1 MIMMMIH
8 SNSFGSNLSA
18 EELGIKKKKLTIAWS
33 SHSIER
39 EFESSMWSLA
49 FGFNNNLI
57 IYLNIFPSLFWK
69 GLLKELWQKYLP
81 RPFNLED
88 KKNINNNS
96 SLVVRFSLLLLI
108 LVCVCVCFCAG
119 AIGILVMMMISW
131 LQKWGWWCN
140 QCERMSLLSQNS
152 ILLLATFQSTS
163 LIFQLFFGCPYS
175 TLKSIPALSV
185 CAEFLLNLANSK
197 LCTVKPVVF

>member
-108 LVCVCVCFCAG
+108 LVCVCVCVSVLVPLAFWLWWWFRG
-119 AIGILVMMMISW
+119 YKNEDDDAINVKG
-131 LQKWGWWCN
+131 CHY
-140 QCERMSLLSQNS
+140 SLKIRSFYSPPFNPQASFSNCFLDV
-152 ILLLATFQSTS
+152 
-163 LIFQLFFGCPYS
+163 LIQH
-175 TLKSIPALSV
+175 
-185 CAEFLLNLANSK
+185 
-197 LCTVKPVVF
+197 